1 MRVRAARALR
11 RRSCVPRQASRAV
24 HRASCIVHRA
34 SCIVR
39 PATGDRRPATGD
51 RRPATGDR
59 RHMMR
64 EGDARRTP
72 PTPRTKRDTTRTPY
86 NHNEER

>member
-1 MRVRAARALR
+1 MRVRATRALR

-24 HRASCIVHRA
+24 HRASCIVHR
-34 SCIVR
+34 
-39 PATGDRRPATGD
+39 ATGD

>member
-1 MRVRAARALR
+1 MRAARALR
-11 RRSCVPRQASRAV
+11 RGSCVPRQASRAV
-24 HRASCIVHRA
+24 HRASCIV
-34 SCIVR
+34 
-39 PATGDRRPATGD
+39 RPATGD

>member
-11 RRSCVPRQASRAV
+11 RGSCVPRQASRAV
-24 HRASCIVHRA
+24 HRASC
-34 SCIVR
+34 
-39 PATGDRRPATGD
+39 DRRPATGD

>member
-11 RRSCVPRQASRAV
+11 RGSCVPRQASRAV
-24 HRASCIVHRA
+24 HRASC
-34 SCIVR
+34 
-39 PATGDRRPATGD
+39 D

>member
-51 RRPATGDR
+51 RR
-59 RHMMR
+59 HMMR